1 MKFEEELS
9 EACCRGC
16 TSGHLCFWS
25 LLLLAQVLVLV
36 LFLVSLLIC
45 ILTGVQ
51 AFMGAGCAQI
61 HILVDN
67 QVCSAV
73 LGIFQ
78 TFLKTFGFFEPIE
91 DSCMHRN
98 LLTCDI
104 IRSSVAHMAL
114 VAIIGGLLASVLSFQ
129 MLIDSAM
136 KHERARCKRLMQ
148 EEGLMKRAW
157 DASRS

>member
-1 MKFEEELS
+1 
-9 EACCRGC
+9 
-16 TSGHLCFWS
+16 
-25 LLLLAQVLVLV
+25 
-36 LFLVSLLIC
+36 
-45 ILTGVQ
+45 
-51 AFMGAGCAQI
+51 MGAGCAQI

-129 MLIDSAM
+129 MLIDSAT
-136 KHERARCKRLMQ
+136 KHERARCKRIMQ
-148 EEGLMKRAW
+148 EEGLMKRGW
-157 DASRS
+157 DAMLPRREDIFFCEASEWKQATEKTWIAWKRALELQLA